1 MGVIINGQ
9 ERKSVAEQVE
19 ENSKY
24 KGRFVGSINNST
36 SVVLYKKDLPC
47 FVRVIVV
54 TVDEGEDYPGVAIY
68 GGNGPLL
75 YEMSVE
81 NKIKDL
87 LVMEYGSG
95 VKVWEMNG
103 TNLSGKSATY
113 GQNNKALQID
123 CSMVSYCIVIPLK
136 K

>member
-9 ERKSVAEQVE
+9 ERKSIAEQVE

-24 KGRFVGSINNST
+24 NGRFVSGGIT
-36 SVVLYKKDLPC
+36 LYKKDLPC

-54 TVDEGEDYPGVAIY
+54 TVYEDPAPEGLTIY
-68 GGNGPLL
+68 GGGGQFL
-75 YEMSVE
+75 YDMDIE

-87 LVMEYGSG
+87 LVVEYGSG

-113 GQNNKALQID
+113 GQDNKALIIYP
-123 CSMVSYCIVIPLK
+123 SEVSYCIVIPLK

>member
-24 KGRFVGSINNST
+24 KGRFVSGTNNST
-36 SVVLYKKDLPC
+36 LVVLYKKDLPC
-47 FVRVIVV
+47 FVRLIVV
-54 TVDEGEDYPGVAIY
+54 AVDEDYPWLEIY
-68 GGNGPLL
+68 GGDGPLL
-75 YEMSVE
+75 YEMTVA

-87 LVMEYGSG
+87 LVTEYGSG

-103 TNLSGKSATY
+103 TNLSGKSTTY
-113 GQNNKALQID
+113 GQNNKALHIY
-123 CSMVSYCIVIPLK
+123 SSAVSYCIVIPLK

>member
-1 MGVIINGQ
+1 MGVIINGN
-9 ERKSVAEQVE
+9 ERKSIGEQVE

-24 KGRFVGSINNST
+24 KGKFVSGEIT
-36 SVVLYKKDLPC
+36 LYKKDLPC

-54 TVDEGEDYPGVAIY
+54 TVYGDPVPEESLYIS
-68 GGNGPLL
+68 GGNGSVL

-87 LVMEYGSG
+87 LVVEYGSG

-113 GQNNKALQID
+113 GQNNKALII
-123 CSMVSYCIVIPLK
+123 SPSTESYCIVIPLK

>member
-24 KGRFVGSINNST
+24 KGRFVSGGIT
-36 SVVLYKKDLPC
+36 LYKKDLPC
-47 FVRVIVV
+47 FVRVIVK
-54 TVDEGEDYPGVAIY
+54 TVYEDPIPEGLTIR
-68 GGNGPLL
+68 GGNGQLL
-75 YEMSVE
+75 YEMDVE

-87 LVMEYGSG
+87 LVVEYGSG

-113 GQNNKALQID
+113 GQDNKALIIYP
-123 CSMVSYCIVIPLK
+123 SEESYCIVIPLK

>member
-1 MGVIINGQ
+1 MGVIIDGQ

-24 KGRFVGSINNST
+24 NGRFFDGYGHII
-36 SVVLYKKDLPC
+36 LYKKDLPC

-54 TVDEGEDYPGVAIY
+54 TVYEDPAPEGLLIY
-68 GGNGPLL
+68 GGGGQFL
-75 YEMSVE
+75 YEMEVE
-81 NKIKDL
+81 KKIKDL
-87 LVMEYGSG
+87 LVVEYGSG

-113 GQNNKALQID
+113 GQDNEALIIYPAE
-123 CSMVSYCIVIPLK
+123 VSYCIVIPLK

>member
-9 ERKSVAEQVE
+9 ERKSIGEQVE

-24 KGRFVGSINNST
+24 KGRFVSGGIT
-36 SVVLYKKDLPC
+36 LYKKDLPC

-54 TVDEGEDYPGVAIY
+54 TVYEDPAPEGLLIY
-68 GGNGPLL
+68 GGGGQFL
-75 YEMSVE
+75 YEMDVE

-87 LVMEYGSG
+87 LVVEYGSG

-113 GQNNKALQID
+113 GQDNKALVIYP
-123 CSMVSYCIVIPLK
+123 SMVSYCIVIPLK

>member
-24 KGRFVGSINNST
+24 KGRFVIGTMNDTNL
-36 SVVLYKKDLPC
+36 VLYKKDLPC

-54 TVDEGEDYPGVAIY
+54 EVDEDYPKVMIH

-75 YEMSVE
+75 YEMSIA

-103 TNLSGKSATY
+103 TNLSGKSTTY
-113 GQNNKALQID
+113 GQNNRALAIY
-123 CSMVSYCIVIPLK
+123 SSAVSYCIVIPLK